1 MGEEGVNQG
10 ILSLLAN
17 RDRREFLK
25 LIGAGTLGFALPGGF
40 LCAQGSG
47 PKPLRGIF
55 PIAQTPFTAS
65 GKLDVDGLVEEV
77 KFVDRGGVHGFVWP
91 QMFSEWLA
99 LTGQER
105 LLGME
110 AIASAG
116 KKLRPA
122 IVFGVQAADLAT
134 SLKLAQHAAE
144 VGADGI
150 ISLPPSENLTSRQML
165 DYYQAIGGATK
176 LPLFVQAVGDMDIDL
191 IMAMY
196 KAIPAMRC
204 LKEEAGDVLASIVE
218 LTRMTSGNLK
228 IMTGSH
234 GRTLLEEMRCGSS
247 GSMPAAAFADLYAAT
262 WDLWHQ
268 GKHKEAMDMHGRTLL
283 LLTEAGIY
291 SGTEPFKYILYLR
304 GVFKT
309 YAARPAST
317 PGFAAAA
324 KAAAAGSGPGRPLD
338 EAGKQAL
345 KETVDYLRP
354 YFRA

>member
-1 MGEEGVNQG
+1 MPVEH
-10 ILSLLAN
+10 LLAT
-17 RDRREFLK
+17 RGRREFLK
-25 LIGAGTLGFALPGGF
+25 LFGAGTLGLALPGGF
-40 LCAQGSG
+40 LYAQGAR

-55 PIAQTPFTAS
+55 PIAQTPFTAA

-91 QMFSEWLA
+91 QMVSEWLA
-99 LTGQER
+99 LTEPER
-105 LLGME
+105 LQGME

-116 KKLRPA
+116 KKLKTA

-134 SLKLAQHAAE
+134 SLKLAKHAAA

-150 ISLPPSENLTSRQML
+150 ISLPPAENLTAQQML
-165 DYYQAIGGATK
+165 DYYKAIGTATK
-176 LPLFVQAVGDMDIDL
+176 LPLFVQAVGDMDINL
-191 IMAMY
+191 IMSMY
-196 KAIPAMRC
+196 KAIPSMRY
-204 LKEEAGDVLASIVE
+204 LKDEAGDVLSRIVQ
-218 LTRMTSGNLK
+218 LTKMTSGDLK

-234 GRTLLEEMRCGSS
+234 GRTLMEEMRIGSS
-247 GSMPAAAFADLYAAT
+247 GCMPVAAFADLYAAT

-291 SGTEPFKYILYLR
+291 SGVEPFKYILYLR
-304 GVFKT
+304 GVFKD
-309 YAARPAST
+309 YAARKVST
-317 PGFAAAA
+317 SGFAAAT